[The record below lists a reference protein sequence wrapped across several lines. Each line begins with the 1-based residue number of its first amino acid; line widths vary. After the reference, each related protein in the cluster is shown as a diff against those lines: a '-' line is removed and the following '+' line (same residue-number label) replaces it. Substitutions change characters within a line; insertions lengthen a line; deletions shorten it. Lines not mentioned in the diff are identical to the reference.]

1 MKSIVRFCLIWIFLC
16 NVFYAKAQRINIFS
30 YPDSLYEVGC
40 FKHAATEYERIFFIS
55 ADVNNKNAAL
65 LKKSYCYKQDQQ
77 FGVAANTLKRID
89 FNKTTDSI
97 YTIVAYEYALNTFL
111 NEDYNET
118 LLQLNELDNKVVDS
132 VYDSK
137 CLILKILAYNEL
149 QKWKEAT
156 ISLNNYLKINHIKVD
171 SLVKS
176 ELLKKPKLKNEKL
189 AKNMSYIIPG
199 SGQIYTGH
207 WGRGL
212 SSLLLSSAFATYTY
226 VSFVNGFYLSG
237 VFSGFSPFR
246 MFWTGGANYAE
257 YLAKQKNKERIAIHN
272 KKIKDFIFT
281 NSNKSK

>member
-1 MKSIVRFCLIWIFLC
+1 ML
-16 NVFYAKAQRINIFS
+16 
-30 YPDSLYEVGC
+30 
-40 FKHAATEYERIFFIS
+40 AAAEYERIFFIS
-55 ADVNNKNAAL
+55 ADVNIKNTAL

-77 FGVAANTLKRID
+77 FDVAANTLKRID

-97 YTIVAYEYALNTFL
+97 YTIVAYEYALNSFL

-118 LLQLNELDNKVVDS
+118 LLQLNDLDNKVIDS
-132 VYDSK
+132 VYESK
-137 CLILKILAYNEL
+137 CLMLKILTLNEL

-156 ISLNNYLKINHIKVD
+156 ITLNNYFKINHIKVD

-207 WGRGL
+207 WGRGF
-212 SSLLLSSAFATYTY
+212 SSLLLSGAFATYTY
-226 VSFVNGFYLSG
+226 ISFVNGFYLSG

-246 MFWTGGANYAE
+246 MFWSGGANYAE
-257 YLAKQKNKERIAIHN
+257 YLAKQKNKERISQHN
-272 KKIKDFIFT
+272 KKVKNFILKT
-281 NSNKSK
+281 IDLK